1 MELRRRAKQT
11 KLLLLAALVLLS
23 WLATQTISDA
33 ILQAR
38 FAGQSALQVF
48 EVDRPGPCVCVC
60 VLPKGSNLVWT

>member
-38 FAGQSALQVF
+38 FAGHL
-48 EVDRPGPCVCVC
+48 DPVCVC
-60 VLPKGSNLVWT
+60 YRKEATWCGRNKL